1 MSKTTKKPL
10 KEKAS
15 IQIDGSGSVT
25 QNGEIVVKVDRP
37 PGNNTVPSVQITI
50 IGNVEHLTLSGMGT
64 TTIEGDVGSLV
75 NSGMPKVT
83 INGSVARQSQPEPTI
98 ILTSYSS
105 PFQPF
110 LFTTP
115 SSSTSSIR
123 NIRNPAQT
131 PRTPTAPVNSN
142 NNRRL
147 NPQPSSSSTALV
159 CIENSIVAD
168 GAIAVQNVNQGG
180 IGLSISSFFTE
191 ANNKKRQRK

>member
-1 MSKTTKKPL
+1 MTQIRTKLL

-110 LFTTP
+110 LFTP
-115 SSSTSSIR
+115 PSSTSSIR
-123 NIRNPAQT
+123 NIRNPTQT